1 MNCIFCVAAVE
12 TRDHIFFECT
22 VASSLWSALFSL
34 NGLQFKHHS
43 WDAFFDLA
51 AACWKGKS
59 PLTTIMKIASN
70 ALIYTIWKERNKRL
84 FQSQSSTVAE
94 MFIAIKELIAD
105 KKEDPKERARLGLH
119 SKQNRKG
126 RHFFSIALNA

>member
-1 MNCIFCVAAVE
+1 MAFLDRLPTKERLHKMGIVNDMNCIFCDAAVE

-22 VASSLWSALFSL
+22 IASSLWSALFSL

-43 WDAFFDLA
+43 WDAFFDWA

-59 PLTTIMKIASN
+59 LLTTIMKVASN

-84 FQSQSSTVAE
+84 FQSQSSSVTE
-94 MFIAIKELIAD
+94 MFIAIKELFTAF
-105 KKEDPKERARLGLH
+105 G
-119 SKQNRKG
+119 
-126 RHFFSIALNA
+126 